1 VIELGIVHRMTRK
14 GLLVAPVLVAVL
26 WIWGGPEA
34 ALSGAVGLAM
44 AVANLWLAARI
55 IGGVAD
61 NNPGLLVAAGLLAL
75 ALGLAALT
83 AVALGLQALEMVS
96 FPVTGF
102 TLIGA
107 HFVLVL
113 WEASGAYSVKKV
125 PVGDDALKIGS

>member
-1 VIELGIVHRMTRK
+1 MVHRMTRK

-26 WIWGGPEA
+26 WLWGGPDA
-34 ALSGAVGLAM
+34 ALSGVVGLAM
-44 AVANLWLAARI
+44 AVTNLWLAARI

-61 NNPGLLVAAGLLAL
+61 SNPGLLVAAGLLAFG
-75 ALGLAALT
+75 LGLAALT
-83 AVALGLQALEMVS
+83 AVALGLQALEIVT
-96 FPVTGF
+96 FRVTGF